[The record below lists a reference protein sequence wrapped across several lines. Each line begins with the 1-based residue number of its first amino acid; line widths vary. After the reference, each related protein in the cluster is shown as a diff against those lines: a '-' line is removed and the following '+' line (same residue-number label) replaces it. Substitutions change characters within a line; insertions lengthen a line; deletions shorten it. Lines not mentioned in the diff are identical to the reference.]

1 MKQSIVVLASEKT
14 NNTNNFPFIPYIHTT
29 KILLLKCSSTLPIFC
44 CFVLLHSLCSN
55 TKLFQMDFFLLI
67 LLVLNKKLLLK
78 QCNKAITA
86 TTKPT
91 NCFIEAK
98 EEEENKVAQKSKGII
113 QLIEIKCITLN
124 LKAKKKKIS
133 QLKSNDKHKTKAS
146 NVTRVIKF
154 RPR

>member
-1 MKQSIVVLASEKT
+1 M
-14 NNTNNFPFIPYIHTT
+14 
-29 KILLLKCSSTLPIFC
+29 
-44 CFVLLHSLCSN
+44 
-55 TKLFQMDFFLLI
+55 
-67 LLVLNKKLLLK
+67 K

-124 LKAKKKKIS
+124 LKAKKKKYHNWKATTNTK
-133 QLKSNDKHKTKAS
+133 QKHQMLL
-146 NVTRVIKF
+146 V
-154 RPR
+154 

>member
-1 MKQSIVVLASEKT
+1 
-14 NNTNNFPFIPYIHTT
+14 
-29 KILLLKCSSTLPIFC
+29 
-44 CFVLLHSLCSN
+44 
-55 TKLFQMDFFLLI
+55 MDFFLLV

-98 EEEENKVAQKSKGII
+98 EEEDKVAQKRKGII

-124 LKAKKKKIS
+124 LKAKKKITIEK
-133 QLKSNDKHKTKAS
+133 QRQAQNKS
-146 NVTRVIKF
+146 IKCYSCNKVSTSLNINIYYE
-154 RPR
+154 R